1 MPRGDPR
8 EVAGVREGQVLAGK
22 YRVEKVLGVGGMGA
36 VVAAHHLQLDTK
48 VALKFLLPAMLEHP
62 EAVGRF
68 SREARSAVKITSEH
82 VARVFDV
89 GTLHDGAPYMVM
101 EFLEGVD
108 LGTWLRHRGPLPVE
122 QAVDFVLQACV
133 AVADAHS
140 LGIVHRDLKPANLF
154 RVRRNDGS
162 LVIKVLDFGISKASY
177 VSGDPGASS
186 MTQTSTVMGSP
197 LYMSPEQMQST
208 KDVDAQTDIWAV
220 GITLYEL
227 LTGVTPFVGDSY
239 AEIAIRVATAPLS
252 SPRSIRADTPAG
264 LEEVISRCLA
274 KDKRHRFADMAAL
287 AQALAEFGSPRSRSS
302 VEQIVG
308 ILRSAGFAGITQ
320 SQTPASRASA
330 SSQAGSRPSQGDATT
345 LLPDPSV
352 LASMGTMAPSATTS
366 PGVPILPAA
375 QPSKG
380 PRRRKVTAI
389 LVALGALAM
398 TAVAGVIVQS
408 MQAPSAA
415 HPLIPP
421 TSNVTLRAAAT
432 SPMASSSGG
441 GSSPMGATPTARAEP
456 KAVAGKPADSLVV
469 AATAP
474 GPMSGAPARGAIR
487 ESKRAWPTVPPAAAP
502 ADPPTPTWTADRA
515 PPPRSALPSS
525 PEDSDPLAKLKP
537 K

>member
-1 MPRGDPR
+1 MARGDPR

-68 SREARSAVKITSEH
+68 AREARSAVKITSEH

-154 RVRRNDGS
+154 RVRRNDGT
-162 LVIKVLDFGISKASY
+162 LLIKVLDFGISKVNR
-177 VSGDPGASS
+177 VSGEDGASS

-220 GITLYEL
+220 GVTLYEL

-239 AEIAIRVATAPLS
+239 AEIAIRVATAPLL
-252 SPRSIRADTPAG
+252 SPRSVRADTPAG
-264 LEEVISRCLA
+264 LEQVISRCLA
-274 KDKRHRFADMAAL
+274 KDKRHRFADVSAL

-308 ILRSAGFAGITQ
+308 ILRTAGFAGITQ
-320 SQTPASRASA
+320 SQMAASRASA
-330 SSQAGSRPSQGDATT
+330 SPAEGAQPSPGDATT

-366 PGVPILPAA
+366 PGVPTLPAA

-389 LVALGALAM
+389 LVALGALGL
-398 TAVAGVIVQS
+398 TAVAGLIVQS
-408 MQAPSAA
+408 MHVPSAA
-415 HPLIPP
+415 HPLMAA

-432 SPMASSSGG
+432 SPVASSTGSASGPMAATSTAG
-441 GSSPMGATPTARAEP
+441 GEP
-456 KAVAGKPADSLVV
+456 NAVDAKPADSLVV

-474 GPMSGAPARGAIR
+474 GPTSGAPARGPIR
-487 ESKRAWPTVPPAAAP
+487 PSKRAWPNVPTIPTP
-502 ADPPTPTWTADRA
+502 TDPPDPTWTADRA
-515 PPPRSALPSS
+515 PPPISSLPSS